1 MQRQNGTYESSGA
14 DKQRVK
20 IYIDGP
26 NFYHGLQTI
35 GKKFRE
41 FQFNFAGMGR
51 SLTTKNRNLVG
62 INYYSSPFNQQR
74 NPRTYIEQQ
83 KFFSRLRKEGIN
95 LTLCKLEFRVVNRNV
110 HIQQSK
116 GTIKGDDIAI
126 AVDMLS
132 DAYEDVYDVGILVS
146 SDGDFVPLVKKI
158 QSMEKRVEIL
168 YFEKLQSWELLN
180 CCENCRKVSKS
191 LIRRNFIPK
200 YVD

>member
-1 MQRQNGTYESSGA
+1 MQRQNGTDESSGA
-14 DKQRVK
+14 NRPRVK

-26 NFYHGLQTI
+26 NFYHGLQSI
-35 GKKFRE
+35 GKKYRE
-41 FQFNFAGMGR
+41 FQFNFAGIGR
-51 SLTTKNRNLVG
+51 SLATKNRNLVG

-74 NPRTYIEQQ
+74 NPRTYSEQQ
-83 KFFSRLRKEGIN
+83 KFFARLRKEGIN
-95 LTLCKLEFRVVNRNV
+95 LTLCKLEFRVVNINA

-146 SDGDFVPLVKKI
+146 SDGDFVPLVKKVL
-158 QSMEKRVEIL
+158 SLRKSVEIL
-168 YFEKLQSWELLN
+168 YFEKLQSWELLS

-200 YVD
+200 YND

>member
-1 MQRQNGTYESSGA
+1 MQNQNGTDESSGA
-14 DKQRVK
+14 DKPRVK

-74 NPRTYIEQQ
+74 NPRTYREQQ
-83 KFFSRLRKEGIN
+83 KFFARLRNEGIK
-95 LTLCKLEFRVVNRNV
+95 LTLCKLEFRVVNRDA

-116 GTIKGDDIAI
+116 GTIKGDDVAI
-126 AVDMLS
+126 TVDMLS
-132 DAYEDVYDVGILVS
+132 DAYDDVYDVGILVS
-146 SDGDFVPLVKKI
+146 SDGDFVPLVKKVL
-158 QSMEKRVEIL
+158 SLGKSVEIL
-168 YFEKLQSWELLN
+168 YFEKLQSWELIG
-180 CCENCRKVSKS
+180 CCDNCRVVSKS